1 MSVNRNSVLAR
12 LIAQKKEI
20 QLPKVKVVEALR
32 ENPKLDKELRKD
44 YNGFKREVEFLNDR
58 LA

>member
-1 MSVNRNSVLAR
+1 
-12 LIAQKKEI
+12 LIAQKKET